1 MNLNIKKI
9 KKDFPILKKRINKN
23 KIIYLDNA
31 TTLQKP
37 LIVINSL
44 NKFLKNQYSSIY
56 RGIYT
61 LSNIN
66 TNLIEKIR
74 IDISKFIKTKS
85 PEEIIFIK
93 NTTDGINILSNILIN
108 KFIYPKDNIIISIIE
123 HHSNILPWY
132 YISKKFNIKIKIIK
146 IKKNGKININQ
157 FKKLINRKT
166 KIISITHISN
176 VLGIINPI
184 KKIINIAKKNN
195 IITII
200 DGSQAI
206 LHNKINI
213 KKLKCDFYIFS
224 GHKMFTLNGIGILYG
239 RKKIIDQ
246 LNPMQYGGGIV
257 SNIYIKNNIIENINL
272 INSPWKFESGTY
284 NIESIISLKY
294 ALKYINKLNIKNI
307 IKYEKKINKYTINK
321 LKLIPEIKI
330 YGETKNKIGIIS
342 FNIKNNHCYDIG
354 FLLNKY
360 GIFIRTGN
368 QCCIPLMKFYKTPGM
383 CRISLAI
390 YNSKKDIKFLISK
403 IKKIITILK

>member
-1 MNLNIKKI
+1 MNLNIKEI

-37 LIVINSL
+37 KIVINSI
-44 NKFLKNQYSSIY
+44 NKFLRNKYSSIH

-66 TNLIEKIR
+66 TNLVEEIR
-74 IDISKFIKTKS
+74 INISKFINSKS

-93 NTTDGINILSNILIN
+93 NTTEGINILSNILIN
-108 KFIYPKDNIIISIIE
+108 KIIYPNDNIIISISE
-123 HHSNILPWY
+123 HHSNILPWF
-132 YISKKFNIKIKIIK
+132 YISKKFNIEIKIIK
-146 IKKNGKININQ
+146 IKKNGKLDI
-157 FKKLINRKT
+157 KHLKSLINKNT

-184 KKIINIAKKNN
+184 KKITKIAKKNN

-200 DGSQAI
+200 DGSQSI
-206 LHNKINI
+206 LHTKIDV

-224 GHKMFTLNGIGILYG
+224 GHKMFCINGIGILYG
-239 RKKIIDQ
+239 KKKI
-246 LNPMQYGGGIV
+246 LNKLDPFQYGGGIV
-257 SNIYIKNNIIENINL
+257 TNIYIKNNTIKKVNL
-272 INSPWKFESGTY
+272 INTPWKFECGTY

-294 ALKYINKLNIKNI
+294 ALKYINKLKIENI
-307 IKYEKKINKYTINK
+307 IKYENKINIYTINK
-321 LKLIPEIKI
+321 LKLIPEINI
-330 YGETKNKIGIIS
+330 YGKSKNKIGIIS
-342 FNIKNNHCYDIG
+342 FNIKKYHCYDIG

-368 QCCIPLMKFYKTPGM
+368 QCSIPIMKFYKVPGM

-390 YNSKKDIKFLISK
+390 YNSKKDIKTLILK
-403 IKKIITILK
+403 IKKIIKILK